1 MAGARYT
8 SVAAQVTHRSG
19 RQTEDMMVATGLLEG
34 GIVVSHQ
41 VNWLTPFKE
50 RITIVTGEK
59 GAFVAD
65 TLTGDLTFH
74 ANGTV
79 ASTWDQV
86 AVFRGVSEGDVI
98 RYAIPK
104 REPLALEQESFRDAV
119 RGVAQRHVTMAEG
132 VATLDVVEAVLT
144 SASENRTVEL

>member
-1 MAGARYT
+1 M
-8 SVAAQVTHRSG
+8 
-19 RQTEDMMVATGLLEG
+19 
-34 GIVVSHQ
+34 
-41 VNWLTPFKE
+41 
-50 RITIVTGEK
+50 
-59 GAFVAD
+59 AD

-104 REPLALEQESFRDAV
+104 REPLALEQEGFRDAV
-119 RGVAQRHVTMAEG
+119 RGVSQRHVTMAEG